1 MKTQVIYLDPLE
13 SRYWEV
19 REEDNDLT
27 NLLIHLYIA
36 FG

>member
-1 MKTQVIYLDPLE
+1 MKTQLIYLDLLE

-27 NLLIHLYIA
+27 DLLIAL
-36 FG
+36 

>member
-1 MKTQVIYLDPLE
+1 MKTQLIYLDILE

-27 NLLIHLYIA
+27 DLLILL
-36 FG
+36 

>member
-1 MKTQVIYLDPLE
+1 MKTQLIYLDLIE

-27 NLLIHLYIA
+27 DLLIPP
-36 FG
+36 

>member
-1 MKTQVIYLDPLE
+1 MKTQLIYLDLLE

-27 NLLIHLYIA
+27 DVLIPL
-36 FG
+36 

>member
-1 MKTQVIYLDPLE
+1 MKTQLIYLDLLE

-27 NLLIHLYIA
+27 DLLIPL
-36 FG
+36 